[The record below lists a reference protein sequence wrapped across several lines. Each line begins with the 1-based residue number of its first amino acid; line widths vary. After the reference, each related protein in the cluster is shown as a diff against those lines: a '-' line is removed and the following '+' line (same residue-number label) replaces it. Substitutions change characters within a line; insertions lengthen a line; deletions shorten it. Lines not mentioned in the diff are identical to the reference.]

1 MRKIQR
7 GGASQK
13 PGRLARRWMRFL
25 GRLGG
30 PGPFGRIASR
40 LAAKAAPPHL
50 GQVTLARL
58 SPRGYIDANATIY
71 HSDLRLGKH
80 VYIAEGVLIVEN
92 EKGGEVSLADKVTI
106 HRYAILE
113 TGQQGHIYL
122 GAGSSIH
129 PGCQLKAYVQPIL
142 IGEGVMIAANVA
154 IYSYDHG
161 MMPDVPIRKQALC
174 GKAPVIIG
182 NEVWI
187 GTGAIVLSGVTIGEG
202 AVVGAGS
209 VVTKDI
215 PANAIAVG
223 NPARVLKYRSDLV
236 T

>member
-1 MRKIQR
+1 M
-7 GGASQK
+7 S
-13 PGRLARRWMRFL
+13 
-25 GRLGG
+25 G

-40 LAAKAAPPHL
+40 LAAKVAPPHL
-50 GQVTLARL
+50 GQVSLARL
-58 SPRGYIDANATIY
+58 SPRGYIDADATIY
-71 HSDLRLGKH
+71 HSDFRLGKH

-92 EKGGEVSLADKVTI
+92 DQGGEVSLADKVMI
-106 HRYAILE
+106 YRYAILE
-113 TGQQGHIYL
+113 TGQKGYIHI
-122 GAGSSIH
+122 GAVSSIH

-161 MMPDVPIRKQALC
+161 MVPGVPMLEQALV

-182 NEVWI
+182 NDAWI
-187 GTGAIVLSGVTIGEG
+187 GTGAIILSGVTIGEG

-209 VVTKDI
+209 VVTRDI

-223 NPARVLKYRSDLV
+223 NPARILKYRSDPGV
-236 T
+236 KQE